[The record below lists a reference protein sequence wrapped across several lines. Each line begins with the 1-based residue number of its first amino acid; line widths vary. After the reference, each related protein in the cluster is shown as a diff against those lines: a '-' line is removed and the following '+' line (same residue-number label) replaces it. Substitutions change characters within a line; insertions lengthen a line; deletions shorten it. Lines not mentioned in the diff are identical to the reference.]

1 MIATLLLAGLG
12 AAALAAMA
20 IACWNAIREFL
31 LGRVRDLLVKY
42 FGAEKCEWY
51 SNFLNWCDK
60 KIAVPVRQLVKMHW
74 KKFRDT
80 VLKIKSTYTKNADG
94 TYTKV
99 QETLVRTGP
108 KQGRRVFTEETVGW
122 EYLPDAVRDEML
134 KRRTNVGKIDDREL
148 VAEKVRQRAEEDG
161 IALTT

>member
-1 MIATLLLAGLG
+1 MIATLLLVGLG

-31 LGRVRDLLVKY
+31 LGPVRDLLVKC

-60 KIAVPVRQLVKMHW
+60 KVTTVRQLFKMQW
-74 KKFRDT
+74 AKFRET
-80 VLKIKSTYTKNADG
+80 VLQPKSTYTKNADG
-94 TYTKV
+94 TYTKRT
-99 QETLVRTGP
+99 ESIVRTGP
-108 KQGRRVFTEETVGW
+108 KQGRRVVTEETVGW

-134 KRRTNVGKIDDREL
+134 KRRTNVGEIDDREL